1 MNVVRARRSFLGQD
15 ITDSPIFQDIQTPQ
29 TLDTSSSDFP
39 MYNDPGLT
47 EAESVSAAQA
57 AQGATSLIPSAGSA
71 IASSIPSAISNLTKG
86 LAPGPSPRIAIPSL
100 FTPAQSNAF
109 FNSFFNSP
117 NTPYWILGI
126 GALLFALTY
135 VPSGGRRR

>member
-1 MNVVRARRSFLGQD
+1 MNVVRSTRSLRGLGD
-15 ITDSPIFQDIQTPQ
+15 LVDSPLFTDIQTPQ

-86 LAPGPSPRIAIPSL
+86 LTPGPSPRVAVPVTTSL
-100 FTPAQSNAF
+100 F
-109 FNSFFNSP
+109 SP
-117 NTPYWILGI
+117 FTGTSSSTW
-126 GALLFALTY
+126 LLLAAAAAAVLLL
-135 VPSGGRRR
+135 SGGRRR

>member
-1 MNVVRARRSFLGQD
+1 MNVVRSSRSLRGLGD
-15 ITDSPIFQDIQTPQ
+15 LVDSPLFTDIQTPQ
-29 TLDTSSSDFP
+29 TFDASVNDFP

-71 IASSIPSAISNLTKG
+71 IASSIPSAISSLTKG
-86 LAPGPSPRIAIPSL
+86 LTPGPSPRVAVPTPSL
-100 FTPAQSNAF
+100 WASAGQ
-109 FNSFFNSP
+109 SFFSSP

-126 GALLFALTY
+126 AAALYALTY
-135 VPSGGRRR
+135 VGEKSGRRR